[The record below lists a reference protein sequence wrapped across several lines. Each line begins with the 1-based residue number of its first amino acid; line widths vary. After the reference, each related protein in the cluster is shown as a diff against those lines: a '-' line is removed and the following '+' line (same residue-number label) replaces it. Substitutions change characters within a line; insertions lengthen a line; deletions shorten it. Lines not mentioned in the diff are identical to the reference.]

1 MAVAREPEGDEVAK
15 DPMINKADWFVKG
28 DEAAR
33 DPMINRDG
41 RFVKGDEIDRGVRG
55 RIFVANGTKI
65 MKIIFGYIL
74 HTVGMESQSG
84 KRAWWST
91 RMKMMRGKA

>member
-1 MAVAREPEGDEVAK
+1 MTVAREP
-15 DPMINKADWFVKG
+15 KG
-28 DEAAR
+28 AAR
-33 DPMINRDG
+33 DPMINRADEAEP
-41 RFVKGDEIDRGVRG
+41 KGAARDPRINRADEADRGVRG

-74 HTVGMESQSG
+74 HTVGNESQSG

>member
-1 MAVAREPEGDEVAK
+1 MTVAREPEGDEIAE
-15 DPMINKADWFVKG
+15 DSMINTADRFAKG
-28 DEAAR
+28 DETAR